1 MAADSSFDG
10 AIFDSPKSSK
20 LTMQEKRELVY
31 EISKSHGASE
41 TLQSWSRQDILQVLC
56 AEMGKERKY
65 TGLTKQK
72 IIEHLLRLISEKKS
86 SVPDV
91 LKNLEPQSPAGGHK
105 NTKRQRKSEH
115 LAQLS
120 VPANDFPTSSSHNDL
135 GHMACCKNLACR
147 ATLSPEDA
155 FCRRCSCCIC
165 RQYDDN
171 KDPSLWISCSAEPPF
186 QGDSCNMSC
195 HLECALKDERSGIS
209 KAGRSRGID
218 GSFYCVSCGKLNDL
232 LGCCRKQLVHAK
244 DTRRVDILCYR
255 VSLSQKLLH
264 RTEKYKVLYQ
274 IVDESV
280 RKLEAEVGPI
290 AGVPVKM
297 GRGIVNRLSSG
308 PEVQKL
314 CASAI
319 ELLDSMIS
327 SNSLHLSPNPDIQ
340 DANFV
345 PANMVR
351 FEDVQSTSLTLVLS
365 CENGSSE
372 NQVGFT
378 LWHRKADDAD
388 YPAEPTCILRQPK
401 ARCAVMGLS
410 PATKYHFKIV
420 QFEGTRELRE
430 FEVQFSTIREVEEN
444 PGCLEIER
452 SQSHATNCSDLSN
465 PSSVED
471 ETTDILPYGD
481 RTDNL
486 GKNSTAYSKGTEMLS
501 SAILSTDA
509 FNLSDNGEEGTPAGT
524 VSVLDEANATGMV
537 GLIPSSV
544 ASKLENRHG
553 PTAPK
558 LNTDNQLNAL
568 VRSGMERQPF
578 VGCSSDGLPIT
589 PCKLEVLKDSL
600 GRGERPKSG
609 CKDLDNRTRKGGE
622 PQDGSTSK
630 MRTGERQDDKCA
642 ENGVSDRDF
651 EHYVK
656 VIRWLECEGHIEKN
670 FRQKFLTWYSLRAS
684 QQEVKIV
691 KVFVDTFIEDPASLA
706 EQLVDTF
713 SECISSKKPTTMPP
727 GFCMKLWH

>member
-1 MAADSSFDG
+1 MATDSSFDG
-10 AIFDSPKSSK
+10 AIFDSPKCSK
-20 LTMQEKRELVY
+20 LSMQEKRELVY
-31 EISKSHGASE
+31 EISRSHGACE
-41 TLQSWSRQDILQVLC
+41 KLQSWSRQDILQVLC

-72 IIEHLLRLISEKKS
+72 IIEHLLRLVSENKS
-86 SVPDV
+86 SVPEV
-91 LKNLEPQSPAGGHK
+91 SKNVEPQSPASGHK
-105 NTKRQRKSEH
+105 TAKRQRKSDH
-115 LAQLS
+115 L
-120 VPANDFPTSSSHNDL
+120 VPTSDFPSTSSHNDS
-135 GHMACCKNLACR
+135 GHTVSCKNLVCR
-147 ATLSPEDA
+147 ATLNPEDT

-195 HLECALKDERSGIS
+195 HLECALKDERSGIL
-209 KAGRSRGID
+209 KAGQSRGID

-244 DTRRVDILCYR
+244 ETRRVDILCYR

-264 RTEKYKVLYQ
+264 GTEKYKVLYQ

-280 RKLEAEVGPI
+280 KKLEAEVGPI
-290 AGVPVKM
+290 AGAPVKM
-297 GRGIVNRLSSG
+297 GRGIVNRLLSG
-308 PEVQKL
+308 PDVQKL

-319 ELLDSMIS
+319 EILDSMLS
-327 SNSLHLSPNPDIQ
+327 SKSLHIVPNPDIQ
-340 DANFV
+340 DASFV
-345 PANMVR
+345 PTNMVR
-351 FEDVQSTSLTLVLS
+351 FEDVRSTSLTLVLS
-365 CENGSSE
+365 CEYGSSSE
-372 NQVGFT
+372 NRVGFT

-388 YPAEPTCILRQPK
+388 YPTEPTYILQQPK
-401 ARCAVMGLS
+401 ARCVVMGLS
-410 PATKYHFKIV
+410 PATEYHFKIV
-420 QFEGTRELRE
+420 LFEGTRELRE

-471 ETTDILPYGD
+471 ETTDILPYSD
-481 RTDNL
+481 RTDNA
-486 GKNSTAYSKGTEMLS
+486 GKNSTAHSMGTEMHS

-509 FNLSDNGEEGTPAGT
+509 FNLSDNGEEGTAAGT
-524 VSVLDEANATGMV
+524 VPVLDEANAAGIV
-537 GLIPSSV
+537 CLIPNSV
-544 ASKLENRHG
+544 GSKLENRHG
-553 PTAPK
+553 PSAPK
-558 LNTDNQLNAL
+558 LNANNQLGAL

-578 VGCSSDGLPIT
+578 VGCSEDGLPIT

-600 GRGERPKSG
+600 GRGERLESN
-609 CKDLDNRTRKGGE
+609 CKDIDNRTRKGGE
-622 PQDGSTSK
+622 PQDGGTSK
-630 MRTGERQDDKCA
+630 MRTGERQDDKCT

-713 SECISSKKPTTMPP
+713 SECVSSKKPTTTPP

>member
-1 MAADSSFDG
+1 
-10 AIFDSPKSSK
+10 
-20 LTMQEKRELVY
+20 
-31 EISKSHGASE
+31 
-41 TLQSWSRQDILQVLC
+41 
-56 AEMGKERKY
+56 
-65 TGLTKQK
+65 
-72 IIEHLLRLISEKKS
+72 
-86 SVPDV
+86 
-91 LKNLEPQSPAGGHK
+91 
-105 NTKRQRKSEH
+105 
-115 LAQLS
+115 
-120 VPANDFPTSSSHNDL
+120 
-135 GHMACCKNLACR
+135 
-147 ATLSPEDA
+147 
-155 FCRRCSCCIC
+155 
-165 RQYDDN
+165 
-171 KDPSLWISCSAEPPF
+171 
-186 QGDSCNMSC
+186 
-195 HLECALKDERSGIS
+195 
-209 KAGRSRGID
+209 
-218 GSFYCVSCGKLNDL
+218 
-232 LGCCRKQLVHAK
+232 
-244 DTRRVDILCYR
+244 
-255 VSLSQKLLH
+255 
-264 RTEKYKVLYQ
+264 
-274 IVDESV
+274 
-280 RKLEAEVGPI
+280 
-290 AGVPVKM
+290 
-297 GRGIVNRLSSG
+297 
-308 PEVQKL
+308 
-314 CASAI
+314 
-319 ELLDSMIS
+319 
-327 SNSLHLSPNPDIQ
+327 
-340 DANFV
+340 
-345 PANMVR
+345 MVR

-589 PCKLEVLKDSL
+589 PCKLAY
-600 GRGERPKSG
+600 
-609 CKDLDNRTRKGGE
+609 KG
-622 PQDGSTSK
+622 
-630 MRTGERQDDKCA
+630 
-642 ENGVSDRDF
+642 
-651 EHYVK
+651 
-656 VIRWLECEGHIEKN
+656 
-670 FRQKFLTWYSLRAS
+670 
-684 QQEVKIV
+684 
-691 KVFVDTFIEDPASLA
+691 
-706 EQLVDTF
+706 
-713 SECISSKKPTTMPP
+713 
-727 GFCMKLWH
+727 